1 MASTQKIRQRIRSIQ
16 NTVKIT
22 KVMEMIAASRM
33 RRAQERALMAR
44 PYAEKMQAVL
54 ANLAAQLQAGDGLH
68 PLLSKRPVNKIA
80 IIHITSDRGLC
91 GGLNINVNHLSGN
104 FILSQD
110 VEVGIIAVGKKGRDF
125 MSRAERGIIAEFLG
139 LGDKPSIEDVRA
151 IARLVIDDYT
161 NGSIDHVKVVYPKFV
176 STTMQEPTM
185 EELLPVTPNPDLSGN
200 VQYIYEPT
208 AGDVLDQLL
217 PRYVEMGIYHA
228 LLETIASE
236 QSARM
241 VAMRN
246 ATDNANEMI
255 EDLTLEYNKARQNM
269 ITTELLEITG
279 GVSALK

>member
-1 MASTQKIRQRIRSIQ
+1 MPGTRKIRQRIRSIQ

-22 KVMEMIAASRM
+22 KAMEMIAASRM

-54 ANLAAQLQAGDGLH
+54 ANLAAQPQPGDDLH
-68 PLLSKRPVNKIA
+68 PLLCKRAVNKIA
-80 IIHITSDRGLC
+80 IIHVTSDRGLC
-91 GGLNINVNHLSGN
+91 GGLNVNVNRLTGS
-104 FILSQD
+104 FILGQNT
-110 VEVGIIAVGKKGRDF
+110 EVGIIAVGKKGRDF
-125 MSRAERGIIAEFLG
+125 MSRAEREIIAEFIG
-139 LGDKPSIEDVRA
+139 LGDRPSIEDVRT

-161 NGSIDHVKVVYPKFV
+161 NELIDQVKIVYPKFV
-176 STTMQEPTM
+176 STTVQQPTM

-208 AGDVLDQLL
+208 AGDVLSQLL

-228 LLETIASE
+228 VLETTASE

-255 EDLTLEYNKARQNM
+255 EDLTLEYNKARQDM
-269 ITTELLEITG
+269 ITKELLDITG
-279 GVSALK
+279 GASALK